1 MRTTISNYRVL
12 FDRQADGYMAS
23 TGSVSLHDG
32 RLTLVFLYASDAARG
47 LPQYRVDSDDLGRTW
62 SEPAPFGP
70 PLTNPQQQH
79 QTVCLVGRTRRGTL
93 IAAGCF
99 LPVGIRED
107 AEHYEQ
113 DILWRPSEALI
124 GRQESGERELTW
136 TRYPSATFTGEQ
148 FVERGLITRGGRI
161 VLPIWGAARR
171 GENWQCGVLL
181 SDDDG
186 VSWRHRVVGFEP

>member
-1 MRTTISNYRVL
+1 MRTTISTYRVL
-12 FDRQADGYMAS
+12 FDRQADGYLAS
-23 TGSVSLHDG
+23 TGSLSLHDG

-62 SEPAPFGP
+62 TEPRPFGP
-70 PLTNPQQQH
+70 PLTDPEQQH
-79 QTVCLVGRTRRGTL
+79 QTVCLVGRTPRGTL
-93 IAAGCF
+93 IGCGFF

-113 DILWRPSEALI
+113 DILWRPNEALI
-124 GRQESGERELTW
+124 GRQEAGATEMTW
-136 TRYPSATFTGEQ
+136 KRYPSGAFAGEQ
-148 FVERGLITRGGRI
+148 FVERGLITRAGRI
-161 VLPIWGAARR
+161 VLPVWGAATR

-186 VSWRHRVVGFEP
+186 VSWTYRPVGV